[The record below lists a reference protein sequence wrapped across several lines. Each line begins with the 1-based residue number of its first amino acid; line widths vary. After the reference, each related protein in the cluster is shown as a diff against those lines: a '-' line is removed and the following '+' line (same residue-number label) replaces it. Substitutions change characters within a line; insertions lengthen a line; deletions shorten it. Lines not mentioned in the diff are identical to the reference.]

1 MLSPL
6 RLGRRRRRCRSY
18 RQAGFTLME
27 VLVAAGISAGVVVA
41 AYAALTGG
49 LAVYERAGAVTLEVQ
64 VVRALTDRLTQELQA
79 TYFNPQSADLVF
91 VGEEDVESGGSSRLT
106 FVTAAGAGP
115 LTEVEYFLKEPE
127 PDADEPGGLYR
138 RARLLLDRQVA
149 EVRYEDI
156 GTSEEVEAVLLAP
169 EVVDF
174 RVACYDPEAGAASS
188 GPGSIVSGEEKW
200 ETSWDAV
207 AKGYLPGAV
216 RLILDLGTWPEPGT
230 AVGLES
236 QPDDTRRVTLVV
248 MLPLARGPSEAESG
262 AQAGGE

>member
-1 MLSPL
+1 
-6 RLGRRRRRCRSY
+6 
-18 RQAGFTLME
+18 ME
-27 VLVAAGISAGVVVA
+27 VLLAAGISAGVVVA

-64 VVRALTDRLTQELQA
+64 VMRALTDRLTEELQA
-79 TYFNPQSADLVF
+79 AYFNAQSADLVF

-106 FVTAAGAGP
+106 FVTAAGPGP

-149 EVRYEDI
+149 EVRYQDV
-156 GTSEEVEAVLLAP
+156 GTLEEVEAVLLAP
-169 EVVDF
+169 EVVNF
-174 RVACYDPEAGAASS
+174 EVACYDPEAGAAS
-188 GPGSIVSGEEKW
+188 GGLGSIVSGEEEW

-216 RLILDLGTWPEPGT
+216 RLILDLGTWPESGT
-230 AVGLES
+230 AVGLDS

-248 MLPLARGPSEAESG
+248 LLPMARGPSEAESG
-262 AQAGGE
+262 PRAGEE